1 MLLVAPRA
9 APARVLTDG
18 LVPLTSDD
26 DGLGMLAVGVLMG
39 LWLIYDGF
47 RTWQQLRLMQD
58 TPTEPIR
65 SVAVGRTELNGTAGV
80 LEGTVD
86 RPFTDG
92 ECLVATYE
100 IEEYESDDDGGHW
113 DTIDEGVIARDFALD
128 DGTGTI
134 RVAPTEDA
142 TYEISEQYRTELTV
156 GGSEREPP
164 AVREFL
170 RTHSSAAAGDATGL
184 TGMLF
189 DSKRRYT
196 EAVIPPKT
204 ALYVLGGATPM
215 AEVADSNP
223 DRLVLSRDEASDEF
237 ILSDKSEDA
246 LVSSYRWRAP
256 AEIVGG
262 LALSSVTLFLLLS
275 ALGV

>member
-1 MLLVAPRA
+1 MLPVDVGPALVGPLA
-9 APARVLTDG
+9 DW
-18 LVPLTSDD
+18 LVPLTGSD
-26 DGLGMLAVGVLMG
+26 DGLGKLAVGFVIG
-39 LWLIYDGF
+39 LVLIYDGF
-47 RTWQQLRLMQD
+47 GKWQQLRLMQD
-58 TPTEPIR
+58 TPTERIR
-65 SVAVGRTELNGTAGV
+65 SVAAGRTELNGTARA
-80 LEGTVD
+80 LEGTLP

-100 IEEYESDDDGGHW
+100 IEEWRSDDDGGHW
-113 DTIDEGVIARDFALD
+113 DTIDEGVLVREFALD

-142 TYEISEQYRTELTV
+142 TYEISDRYTTEVTV
-156 GGSEREPP
+156 GGSESEPP
-164 AVREFL
+164 EIRAFL
-170 RTHSSAAAGDATGL
+170 RTHTSVDAGDSTGL

-196 EAVIPPKT
+196 EAVVPPGT
-204 ALYVLGGATPM
+204 DLYVLGGATPTR
-215 AEVADSNP
+215 DGGGSNA
-223 DRLVLSRDEASDEF
+223 DRLVLGRDEASDEF
-237 ILSDKSEDA
+237 IISDRSEDA

-262 LALSSVTLFLLLS
+262 LALSSVTLFLLLA